1 MAGAALLRRHR
12 RLGRV
17 RFVADHARYHG
28 VVGDRVD
35 LWEPCGTGGIV
46 SVATLTEFSLAG
58 DYRFGL
64 DRIRDVGCGWTVAGL
79 TAYAAVIACQPLVH
93 DPTVAQCA
101 LLLAGVLLFVT
112 DDAVERR
119 CTVVTQIAK
128 GVGDE
133 KLPCEHECDYDQNE
147 DNDKDGYLRRHRLS
161 LERG

>member
-17 RFVADHARYHG
+17 WFVADHARCHG

-35 LWEPCGTGGIV
+35 LWEPGRTGGIV
-46 SVATLTEFSLAG
+46 SVATLTELSLAG
-58 DYRFGL
+58 DSRFGL
-64 DRIRDVGCGWTVAGL
+64 DRVRNVGCSRAVAGF

-93 DPTVAQCA
+93 DPAMAQCA

-119 CTVVTQIAK
+119 CTVVTQLAK
-128 GVGDE
+128 GVGNKE
-133 KLPCEHECDYDQNE
+133 LPGEHKRDHDQNE